1 MKKLLLIAV
10 ATMTVAS
17 GAHSTPRYAEWQ
29 TAIQTQYQNTFNR
42 VGTTPSYGRINDSQ
56 IQVHTDNITTNTNV
70 NTEIDNAI
78 QLLNQNWSTSLG
90 GYDRAFLVIN
100 SLRNHFQRTTHENPT
115 TPLTE
120 VQRGELYS
128 ALDRTVIYFRTTWP
142 YTTATENEILRL
154 SALAKETQRLLNTQ
168 ITSNAVLN
176 DTIASQDDL
185 LLRQT
190 LQITA
195 KDVEIAEKDGKLT
208 SIQDVIDA
216 ANVRVPDNITVQGQ
230 RASNRGQR
238 GVDVQSWAGTSNARR
253 PWQRDQVSVRTNI
266 NGDIDVYT
274 VNIRQ
279 QLAPQIDRL
288 ARSIAKEYYDK
299 GFDEGYEDG
308 YENGYRD
315 GFRDGY
321 NQALSDVQTAK
332 DG

>member
-1 MKKLLLIAV
+1 MKKLLLIA
-10 ATMTVAS
+10 ATTMTVAS
-17 GAHSTPRYAEWQ
+17 GAWALPDIARYTLDQ
-29 TAIQTQYQNTFNR
+29 RQGTIQGTIGVIGITEEIADLSSREILEYYDVFSSYAPGYLTSQRYTNERERFEQLNR
-42 VGTTPSYGRINDSQ
+42 DFGDHRVFDSLFDL
-56 IQVHTDNITTNTNV
+56 IDPNADG
-70 NTEIDNAI
+70 EIDIYEIGSISNMLYHMGRGQFHFTDLTA
-78 QLLNQNWSTSLG
+78 
-90 GYDRAFLVIN
+90 
-100 SLRNHFQRTTHENPT
+100 LR
-115 TPLTE
+115 TPLSNPLQE
-120 VQRGELYS
+120 EL
-128 ALDRTVIYFRTTWP
+128 D
-142 YTTATENEILRL
+142 TA
-154 SALAKETQRLLNTQ
+154 
-168 ITSNAVLN
+168 NA
-176 DTIASQDDL
+176 TIASQDDL

-238 GVDVQSWAGTSNARR
+238 GVDVQSWVGTSNARR

>member
-1 MKKLLLIAV
+1 MKKLLLIA
-10 ATMTVAS
+10 AASMTVAS
-17 GAHSTPRYAEWQ
+17 SAWANQDLITRPNYQTPVIEEVRIGLENLSYHGHRYSQGTLFYDNDGIGISELQAYNAIRTVYEQLLSAEEGVVRDPLQPYIGGFDRQTFTNKFDLVNQIAQIHLPRGST
-29 TAIQTQYQNTFNR
+29 TQQRNLRILATHTYWAVQDFIN
-42 VGTTPSYGRINDSQ
+42 VGTI
-56 IQVHTDNITTNTNV
+56 
-70 NTEIDNAI
+70 AA
-78 QLLNQNWSTSLG
+78 
-90 GYDRAFLVIN
+90 YDRLG
-100 SLRNHFQRTTHENPT
+100 SLE
-115 TPLTE
+115 
-120 VQRGELYS
+120 YS
-128 ALDRTVIYFRTTWP
+128 L
-142 YTTATENEILRL
+142 E
-154 SALAKETQRLLNTQ
+154 SARA
-168 ITSNAVLN
+168 
-176 DTIASQDDL
+176 TIASQDDL
-185 LLRQT
+185 ILRQT

-216 ANVRVPDNITVQGQ
+216 ANARAPDNITVQGQ

-238 GVDVQSWAGTSNARR
+238 GVDVQSWVGTSNARR

-321 NQALSDVQTAK
+321 KQALSDVQTAK